1 MKDARN
7 MDNEEGIFSL
17 QMSDSFITVDNYI
30 MDSFVKS
37 MLPTMQ
43 DIDLEFMQEVRR
55 RIAEQCQKYGVD
67 KKFCFQEDTK
77 RKFEIMDKQNRRP
90 EVEK

>member
-7 MDNEEGIFSL
+7 MDNEEGKFSL

-67 KKFCFQEDTK
+67 KKFCFHNK
-77 RKFEIMDKQNRRP
+77 KFRRRR
-90 EVEK
+90 V